1 MAVPDLRDLLHR
13 AQSWPEEAQNE
24 LIAVASEIENELSGG
39 EYFATQEALKIIDAT
54 MAAIDRGEIATQVE
68 INAALAKFRRG

>member
-24 LIAVASEIENELSGG
+24 LIAVASEIENELIGG
-39 EYFATQEALKIIDAT
+39 EYSATQEELKIIDAAI
-54 MAAIDRGEIATQVE
+54 AAVDRGEIATEAEVS
-68 INAALAKFRRG
+68 AAFAKFRRG

>member
-24 LIAVASEIENELSGG
+24 LMAVANEIENELSGG
-39 EYFATQEALKIIDAT
+39 EYLASREELKIIDA
-54 MAAIDRGEIATQVE
+54 AATAVDGGEVATEAEIA
-68 INAALAKFRRG
+68 AAFAKFRRG